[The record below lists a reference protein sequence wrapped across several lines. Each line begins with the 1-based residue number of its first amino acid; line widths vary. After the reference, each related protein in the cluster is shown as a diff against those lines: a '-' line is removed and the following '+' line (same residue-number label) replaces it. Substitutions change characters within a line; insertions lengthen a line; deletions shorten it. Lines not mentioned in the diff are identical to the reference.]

1 MLLKLSSSNRKSEF
15 NQFIPALVWPLLLLP
30 FSVVEAQEESAKEPG
45 NRSPQ
50 KWLDHFV
57 GNWEAVS
64 RGQSGEN
71 QPPVE
76 STGTIVGTRI
86 GDHWLM
92 NRMEVRV
99 MDMKITGVQMI
110 GYSSEKKK
118 FVGTWVDSMTSFM
131 WQYEGTLS
139 NDGKTL
145 TLEAK
150 GPSAVPDQ
158 LTLYQ
163 DVYHFKATDLI
174 EITSR
179 VQDANGKWVTYMTGT
194 AKRQSKQ

>member
-1 MLLKLSSSNRKSEF
+1 
-15 NQFIPALVWPLLLLP
+15 
-30 FSVVEAQEESAKEPG
+30 
-45 NRSPQ
+45 
-50 KWLDHFV
+50 
-57 GNWEAVS
+57 
-64 RGQSGEN
+64 
-71 QPPVE
+71 
-76 STGTIVGTRI
+76 
-86 GDHWLM
+86 M

-118 FVGTWVDSMTSFM
+118 FVGTWVDSMSSLM
-131 WQYEGTLS
+131 WKYEGTLS
-139 NDGKTL
+139 DDGKTL

-163 DVYHFKATDLI
+163 DVYHFKTADLI

-179 VQDANGKWVTYMTGT
+179 VQDENGKWMTYMTGT
-194 AKRQSKQ
+194 AKRQIKQ